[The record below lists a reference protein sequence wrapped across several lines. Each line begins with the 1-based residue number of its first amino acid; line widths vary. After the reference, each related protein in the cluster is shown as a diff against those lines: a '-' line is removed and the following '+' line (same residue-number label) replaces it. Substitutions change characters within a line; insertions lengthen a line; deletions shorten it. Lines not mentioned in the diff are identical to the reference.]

1 MLNGW
6 RMERFKLVGL
16 LNPFL
21 HKMRSG
27 DLIPMAVFHVR
38 RGDNLGSSSTRPV
51 PVKVRAT
58 APQYCGLKILR
69 DGIRDPRLRRSLLF
83 GSGIRRTRR
92 PGSRRPFKRGAIRL
106 QRHLPRVPL
115 MVVFQTAKLRRGVQM
130 LRATRPTADA
140 ARLSRFYNQFCL
152 QSARSTTNAKRAGDP
167 KLARL

>member
-16 LNPFL
+16 LSPFL

-38 RGDNLGSSSTRPV
+38 RGDNLGSSSARPV
-51 PVKVRAT
+51 PVKARAT
-58 APQYCGLKILR
+58 APQYCGLKNLTR
-69 DGIRDPRLRRSLLF
+69 RDPRLRRSLLF

-130 LRATRPTADA
+130 FRATRPTADSRQIITILQPVLSSERPINHQRE
-140 ARLSRFYNQFCL
+140 ARW
-152 QSARSTTNAKRAGDP
+152 
-167 KLARL
+167 